1 MTLQNRVT
9 PLGELVADSAR
20 GLVYGN
26 RGCLHDAHGR
36 IRRRFDGKRWI
47 ACRLEFRGRR
57 RGPLLQPGRY
67 TELFF
72 LDEVTALAAGHRPC
86 AECRREDYDRLVAIW
101 RDLHPGQ
108 AGADAIDA
116 QLHTERV
123 VPESRERLLHRA
135 PLDELP
141 DGAFVLEEDG
151 PCLVLGAQL
160 LTWTPARYAVRRPR
174 PARRDALVITP
185 PSLLAVLRSG
195 WKPLVPLV
203 HPSAFAR

>member
-26 RGCLHDAHGR
+26 RGCLHDAHGN

-47 ACRLEFRGRR
+47 ACRLEFRDRR
-57 RGPLLQPGRY
+57 RTPLLQPGRY

-101 RDLHPGQ
+101 RELHPGQ
-108 AGADAIDA
+108 AGADAIDT
-116 QLHTERV
+116 QLHRERV
-123 VPESRERLLHRA
+123 APESRERLFHRA
-135 PLDELP
+135 PLDTLP
-141 DGAFVLEEDG
+141 DGAFVLEADE
-151 PCLVLGAQL
+151 PHLVLGSNL
-160 LTWTPARYAVRRPR
+160 WSWSPAGYAGRRPR

-185 PSLLAVLRSG
+185 RSLVEALRSG

-203 HPSAFAR
+203 HPSALAT